1 MTQDRSTR
9 RQFVALTASVVA
21 AGTLAGASPAA
32 AEQGNMEEALGALQA
47 ALDAL
52 HRATPNKGGHKERAA
67 QLVIQAIREVEA
79 GIAFADEHGGG

>member
-1 MTQDRSTR
+1 MTESNATR
-9 RQFVALTASVVA
+9 RQFVALTATVVA
-21 AGTLAGASPAA
+21 AAALVGATPASA
-32 AEQGNMEEALGALQA
+32 QQGNMDAALGALQA

-67 QLVIQAIREVEA
+67 QLVIQAISEVEA